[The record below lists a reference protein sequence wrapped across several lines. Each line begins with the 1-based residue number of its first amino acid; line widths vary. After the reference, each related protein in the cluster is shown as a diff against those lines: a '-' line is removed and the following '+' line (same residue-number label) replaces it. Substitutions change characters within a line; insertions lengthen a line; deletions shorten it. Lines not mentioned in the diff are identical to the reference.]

1 MLNLVF
7 LGSDPIALPL
17 LDWLAG
23 EGSAVARVV
32 AVFTQPDRPVGRGQK
47 ITSNAIKLWALSRG
61 LPVYQP
67 EKITDEVRAQ
77 LAALDADV
85 SLVMAYGHI
94 LKQDFIDTPRLGT
107 LNLHASLLPK
117 YRGASPIQTAI
128 ANGERE
134 TGVSLM
140 RIVRQLDAGPVAD
153 VERVAI
159 TPRDTALDIEQKLSA
174 ACVPLLVRTLPRLAT
189 NGLVFV
195 EQDHAAAT
203 FCRRLVKDDGCLD
216 FTASA
221 ADLAARINGL
231 FPWPACSVE
240 HAGQTV
246 KIGLADALNP
256 QNNQDV
262 GHLVSGKLAGAV
274 VGMDTE
280 GLLVAVG
287 AVGPGGVGLLRLLRL
302 QKPGGKMLPALE
314 FLRGSPIATGTV
326 FASHPLPR
334 LVDTKPFPYKKTTQ
348 P

>member
-47 ITSNAIKLWALSRG
+47 ITANGIKTWALARG

-77 LAALDADV
+77 LAALNADV

-140 RIVRQLDAGPVAD
+140 RIVRQLDAGPVAG
-153 VERVAI
+153 VERVPV
-159 TPRDTALDIEQKLSA
+159 TPRDTALDIEQKLAA
-174 ACVPLLVRTLPRLAT
+174 ACVPLLARTLPLLAT
-189 NGLVFV
+189 GGLVFV
-195 EQDHAAAT
+195 EQDHGAAT
-203 FCRRLVKDDGCLD
+203 FCRRMVKDDGRLD
-216 FTASA
+216 FTAPASE
-221 ADLAARINGL
+221 LAARINGL

-240 HAGQTV
+240 LSGQPL
-246 KIGLADALNP
+246 KIGLADILCP
-256 QNNQDV
+256 QTHPEV
-262 GHLVSGKLAGAV
+262 CHLISDKPAGAV
-274 VGMDTE
+274 VGADAE
-280 GLLVAVG
+280 GLWVAAGTGGG
-287 AVGPGGVGLLRLLRL
+287 AGVLRLLRL
-302 QKPGGKMLPALE
+302 QKPGGKMLPAPE
-314 FLRGSPIATGTV
+314 FLRGSPIATGTLLP
-326 FASHPLPR
+326 SLPLPP
-334 LVDTKPFPYKKTTQ
+334 LVDAKPFPYKKSAQ
-348 P
+348 S